1 MSARLGLLLALG
13 LPLAVVAYPSF
24 FTPISSSCT
33 EHPTAAQGMHLSPKQ
48 DS

>member
-1 MSARLGLLLALG
+1 MLARAGLLLALG

-24 FTPISSSCT
+24 YTPISSSCT
-33 EHPTAAQGMHLSPKQ
+33 DHPTAAQGMHSAPRQ